1 MLIEIS
7 DNIVAQSG
15 LSKSEI
21 LLELALSLYQRS
33 IISLGLAAQMAGLH
47 RYAFQLELSK
57 RNIPVN
63 LNWEDVKKDVAD
75 IQAAKSTAK

>member
-7 DNIVAQSG
+7 DNVVAQSG
-15 LSKSEI
+15 LGKSEI
-21 LLELALSLYQRS
+21 LLELALSLYQRGV
-33 IISLGLAAQMAGLH
+33 ISMGHAAQLASVH
-47 RYAFQLELSK
+47 RYAFQQELSK

-63 LNWEDVKKDVAD
+63 LSWEDVKKDVAD